1 MLTFL
6 SLPITAFT
14 QTLIEH
20 KFLFSICV
28 QSYLVSTEANYNL
41 PYKTE
46 ACSNHHVKQIHK
58 LLKGRFFR
66 CFFQKSTYH
75 QNGLNVFKYTVMYMF
90 FFSDKVWYENYFS
103 LSPAFMFKCF
113 TTSTVVTTICRYIT
127 QSLFYKYFDA
137 RVHKHFCYNQ
147 SDSHVSFIFS

>member
-1 MLTFL
+1 MYRVTW
-6 SLPITAFT
+6 SL
-14 QTLIEH
+14 Q
-20 KFLFSICV
+20 
-28 QSYLVSTEANYNL
+28 
-41 PYKTE
+41 
-46 ACSNHHVKQIHK
+46 KQITIYHTKLKHVLITMLNKYIK